1 MSEPPL
7 DDRELLLQAAV
18 DDELDAA
25 GMLAFERAMQE
36 DAELAGEYR
45 RLVALRGALR
55 RVEKPRASAALRAR
69 VEALPGSGPAPR
81 TLPRVSPLVSSR
93 PWGWRLLAG
102 QWRPAAVAAAIA
114 FLAGGGVSYLALQQA
129 PPAATQLLVASHVRG
144 LISGQA
150 TDVLSSD
157 RHTVK
162 PWFATK
168 SAVSPPVVDLAGD
181 GFPLVG
187 GRLDIIGVT
196 PVPTLVYRHGEHVIS
211 LTEVPDTVAGLEPG
225 RRSDAG
231 YVVLTWRQGAAAY
244 VAISDAQAAEVE
256 AFAAAYRKATAA
268 AP

>member
-36 DAELAGEYR
+36 DAELAGEYQ

-55 RVEKPRASAALRAR
+55 RVAKPRASAALRAR
-69 VEALPGSGPAPR
+69 IEALPGSGPAPR
-81 TLPRVSPLVSSR
+81 ALPQASLQQ
-93 PWGWRLLAG
+93 WGRGLTG

-129 PPAATQLLVASHVRG
+129 EPAATQLLVASHVRG

-150 TDVLSSD
+150 TDVPSSD

-187 GRLDIIGVT
+187 GRLDVIGVT

-211 LTEVPDTVAGLEPG
+211 LTEVPERVAGLEPG